1 MPSPVA
7 RSLLPSRTNAR
18 WGRSPAGGSNP
29 RAADDAAA
37 EAGEEEEPAEDA
49 EALRRWRARH
59 GLLGPED
66 SRRPHPQ
73 PAPAVQVGAVSVL
86 SSSDAATSL
95 SLSSLSAGPSDPEDE
110 PPAEKWTLQAVSS
123 PDASAIPLSSPSP
136 GPRTRRPL
144 SPQDSGL
151 LLGSPA
157 GTTPPGL
164 RSVCNANP
172 TLVPVPLTY
181 CTRAL
186 LLCPTCSC
194 RAPEAF
200 PRSHPPRPLTLPR
213 RFRRVSTYWWG
224 PPLVARSAS
233 ESTIKS
239 QIADGHRQ
247 LPFSLAERIAG
258 ARKGQGGR
266 GPRCRRST
274 KC

>member
-37 EAGEEEEPAEDA
+37 EAGEEEELAEDA

-172 TLVPVPLTY
+172 TLVPVPPDILHA
-181 CTRAL
+181 CSSSMPHL
-186 LLCPTCSC
+186 LVPC
-194 RAPEAF
+194 A
-200 PRSHPPRPLTLPR
+200 
-213 RFRRVSTYWWG
+213 
-224 PPLVARSAS
+224 
-233 ESTIKS
+233 
-239 QIADGHRQ
+239 
-247 LPFSLAERIAG
+247 
-258 ARKGQGGR
+258 
-266 GPRCRRST
+266 
-274 KC
+274 